1 MEYRIGIGYD
11 LHRTQAGR
19 PLVLGNITIPHTVGL
34 LGHSDADVVIHAIID
49 AITGAAGLPD
59 VGQLFPN
66 SDPAYQN
73 IDSARLLEQTMVELH
88 KTSWRINNVDVIIIA
103 QSPKISPHKSAI
115 RQRMAQLLQ
124 ISPEVVNI
132 KGKTNEYVD
141 AVGEEK
147 AIACHCAVLLKREL

>member
-1 MEYRIGIGYD
+1 MDYRIGIGYD

-19 PLVLGNITIPHTVGL
+19 PLILGNITIPHTFGL

-59 VGQLFPN
+59 VGELFPN

-73 IDSARLLEQTMVELH
+73 IDSARLLEETLAELH
-88 KTSWRINNVDVIIIA
+88 KTPWRINNIDVVIVA
-103 QSPKISPHKSAI
+103 QSPKISPHKSAM
-115 RQRMAQLLQ
+115 RQRIAQLLQ
-124 ISPEVVNI
+124 VSPEVVNI
-132 KGKTNEYVD
+132 KGKTNENVD

-147 AIACHCAVLLKREL
+147 AIACHCVALLKREL